1 MRWILF
7 VSLGAG
13 PAACG
18 PKVHHPSL
26 PSHDLL
32 FMAQVDHA
40 TQVLGIHPTTDL
52 DHAHLAAWDGST
64 PSLTCLTFADW
75 ATAKLAARAPQP
87 GRMRMPQSPPR
98 RRQDATRRRPLGLD
112 QPQLT
117 AQDRLSLRLVQTA
130 LDSSNVRSS
139 LFRARDLDLDDPST
153 EWGGTLDWGDHGWF
167 IEAGPGQSN
176 VDDTV
181 FQRRPSDFRKM
192 FRGAIP
198 FHFHARDLNM
208 SAVAGPGG
216 TDLQAAESH
225 GVPAL
230 VFTSL
235 SEDRLQVD
243 WYRRGGVVVDLGEIE
258 R

>member
-1 MRWILF
+1 MRWILSL
-7 VSLGAG
+7 SLGIG
-13 PAACG
+13 PVACV
-18 PKVHHPSL
+18 PKVQDPSF
-26 PSHDLL
+26 PSHDPT
-32 FMAQVDHA
+32 FVAQVDQA
-40 TQVLGIHPTTDL
+40 AQVLGLHPTTDL
-52 DHAHLAAWDGST
+52 DHAHLAMWDGST
-64 PSLTCLTFADW
+64 PSVTCLTFADW
-75 ATAKLAARAPQP
+75 ATAKLAMRAPEPRQL
-87 GRMRMPQSPPR
+87 RMPLSPPR
-98 RRQDATRRRPLGLD
+98 RRQDATRLRPLGLD

-117 AQDRLSLRLVQTA
+117 EQDRLSLRLVQTA
-130 LDSSNVRSS
+130 LDSSDVRSS
-139 LFRARDLDLDDPST
+139 IFRARDLDLDDPST
-153 EWGGTLDWGDHGWF
+153 EWGGTLDWGDDGWF
-167 IEAGPGQSN
+167 IEAAPGKSK

-198 FHFHARDLNM
+198 FHFHARNLNM

>member
-1 MRWILF
+1 MT
-7 VSLGAG
+7 AG
-13 PAACG
+13 SSKP
-18 PKVHHPSL
+18 
-26 PSHDLL
+26 
-32 FMAQVDHA
+32 
-40 TQVLGIHPTTDL
+40 
-52 DHAHLAAWDGST
+52 
-64 PSLTCLTFADW
+64 
-75 ATAKLAARAPQP
+75 
-87 GRMRMPQSPPR
+87 
-98 RRQDATRRRPLGLD
+98 PLG
-112 QPQLT
+112 
-117 AQDRLSLRLVQTA
+117 
-130 LDSSNVRSS
+130 
-139 LFRARDLDLDDPST
+139 
-153 EWGGTLDWGDHGWF
+153 
-167 IEAGPGQSN
+167 QSH

-198 FHFHARDLNM
+198 FHFHARNLNM

-230 VFTSL
+230 VITSL

>member
-1 MRWILF
+1 MRWILSL
-7 VSLGAG
+7 SLGIG
-13 PAACG
+13 PVACV
-18 PKVHHPSL
+18 PKVQDPSF
-26 PSHDLL
+26 PSHDPT
-32 FMAQVDHA
+32 FVAQVDQA
-40 TQVLGIHPTTDL
+40 ARVLGLHPTTDL
-52 DHAHLAAWDGST
+52 DHAHLAMWDGST
-64 PSLTCLTFADW
+64 PAVTCLTFADW
-75 ATAKLAARAPQP
+75 ATAKLAARAPEP
-87 GRMRMPQSPPR
+87 SPLRAPQSPPR

-139 LFRARDLDLDDPST
+139 LFRARDLDLDDRST
-153 EWGGTLDWGDHGWF
+153 EWGGTLDWGDDGWF
-167 IEAGPGQSN
+167 IEAAPGQSAA
-176 VDDTV
+176 DDTV
-181 FQRRPSDFRKM
+181 FERRPSDFRKM

-198 FHFHARDLNM
+198 FHFHTRNLNM

-230 VFTSL
+230 VITSL

>member
-1 MRWILF
+1 MRWILSL
-7 VSLGAG
+7 SLGIG
-13 PAACG
+13 PVACV
-18 PKVHHPSL
+18 PEVQDPSF
-26 PSHDLL
+26 PSHDPT
-32 FMAQVDHA
+32 FVAQVDQA
-40 TQVLGIHPTTDL
+40 AQVLGLHPTSDL
-52 DHAHLAAWDGST
+52 DHAHLAMWDGST
-64 PSLTCLTFADW
+64 PSVTCLTFADW
-75 ATAKLAARAPQP
+75 ATAKLAMRAPEPRQL
-87 GRMRMPQSPPR
+87 RMPQSPPR

-117 AQDRLSLRLVQTA
+117 EQDRLSLRLVQTA
-130 LDSSNVRSS
+130 LDSSDVRSS
-139 LFRARDLDLDDPST
+139 IFRSRDLDLDDPST
-153 EWGGTLDWGDHGWF
+153 EWGGTLDWGDDGWF
-167 IEAGPGQSN
+167 IEAALGKANWTTRCSRE
-176 VDDTV
+176 DLL
-181 FQRRPSDFRKM
+181 DFRKM

-198 FHFHARDLNM
+198 FHFHARNLNM

-230 VFTSL
+230 VITSL

>member
-1 MRWILF
+1 
-7 VSLGAG
+7 
-13 PAACG
+13 
-18 PKVHHPSL
+18 
-26 PSHDLL
+26 
-32 FMAQVDHA
+32 
-40 TQVLGIHPTTDL
+40 
-52 DHAHLAAWDGST
+52 
-64 PSLTCLTFADW
+64 
-75 ATAKLAARAPQP
+75 
-87 GRMRMPQSPPR
+87 
-98 RRQDATRRRPLGLD
+98 LD

-117 AQDRLSLRLVQTA
+117 EQDRLSLRLVQTA
-130 LDSSNVRSS
+130 LDSADVRSS
-139 LFRARDLDLDDPST
+139 IFRARDLDLDDRST
-153 EWGGTLDWGDHGWF
+153 EWGGTLDWGDNGWF
-167 IEAGPGQSN
+167 IEAAPGASH

-198 FHFHARDLNM
+198 FHFHARNLNM

-243 WYRRGGVVVDLGEIE
+243 WYRRGGVVVDLGEVE

>member
-1 MRWILF
+1 MRWILSL
-7 VSLGAG
+7 SLGIG
-13 PAACG
+13 PVACV
-18 PKVHHPSL
+18 PKVQDSSF
-26 PSHDLL
+26 PSHDPA
-32 FMAQVDHA
+32 FVAQVDQA
-40 TQVLGIHPTTDL
+40 AQVLGLHPTTDL
-52 DHAHLAAWDGST
+52 DHAHLATWDGST
-64 PSLTCLTFADW
+64 PFVACLTFADW
-75 ATAKLAARAPQP
+75 ATAKLATRAPEPRQL
-87 GRMRMPQSPPR
+87 RMPQSPPR

-130 LDSSNVRSS
+130 LDSPDVRSS
-139 LFRARDLDLDDPST
+139 LFRARDLDLDDRST
-153 EWGGTLDWGDHGWF
+153 EWGGTLDWGDDGWF
-167 IEAGPGQSN
+167 IEAAPGQN
-176 VDDTV
+176 AVDDTV
-181 FQRRPSDFRKM
+181 FERRPSDFRKM

-198 FHFHARDLNM
+198 FHFHARNLNM

-230 VFTSL
+230 VITSL

>member
-1 MRWILF
+1 MRWIFSL
-7 VSLGAG
+7 SLGVG
-13 PAACG
+13 LVACG
-18 PKVHHPSL
+18 PKVQYPSL
-26 PSHDLL
+26 TSHDPL

-40 TQVLGIHPTTDL
+40 AQVLGLHPTTDL
-52 DHAHLAAWDGST
+52 DHAHLATWDGST

-75 ATAKLAARAPQP
+75 ATAKLAARAPEP
-87 GRMRMPQSPPR
+87 RRLRTPQSPAR
-98 RRQDATRRRPLGLD
+98 RRQDASRRRPLGLD
-112 QPQLT
+112 QHQLN

-130 LDSSNVRSS
+130 LDSSEIRSS
-139 LFRARDLDLDDPST
+139 LFRARDLDLEDRST
-153 EWGGTLDWGDHGWF
+153 EWGGTLDWGDDDWL
-167 IEAGPGQSN
+167 IEAAPGQSD
-176 VDDTV
+176 VDDTL
-181 FQRRPSDFRKM
+181 FQRNPSDFRKM

-198 FHFHARDLNM
+198 FRFHARNLNM

-230 VFTSL
+230 VITSL